1 MAAHADIVRVSV
13 TDALRV
19 VATVAKPVSRAVS

>member
-19 VATVAKPVSRAVS
+19 VATVADSPVS